1 MLNARI
7 RKAFAPNEATRED
20 SRAAARDGDEI
31 SARAAEELSANGD
44 ATSTDNGRADARFT
58 LDVEFNAPPGVTILF
73 GASGAGKTQTLK
85 AIAGLVRPDE
95 GLVAV
100 GGETLFDSS
109 RGVDVPASRRRVGYV
124 FQNLALFPH
133 MTAQENVEFAVA
145 GLPRRERRARATAL
159 LERFKVGHTA
169 RRRPRSVSGGEA
181 QRVALARALASDPRL
196 LLLDEPLSALD
207 EATKLDIIADLK
219 ETNRALRLP
228 ILYVTHSR
236 EEALSLGERALVFER
251 GRVVAEG
258 EPHEVFGAPVKAS
271 VARLTGVENIFEG
284 EVLSRSEE
292 AGTMTV
298 ELRGVAR
305 DESSI
310 RDGRGARLE
319 QTGACRVEVPLG
331 RARVGERVCVA
342 VSSGDILL
350 ATAEPRGLSARNVLE
365 GRVAR
370 VEERAEQ
377 TLVHVES
384 GVTWAASVTRQS
396 LREMRIET
404 GRQVWLAFK
413 TYSCRLL
420 DD

>member
-1 MLNARI
+1 MLDARI
-7 RKAFAPNEATRED
+7 RKAFATTGATGSGED
-20 SRAAARDGDEI
+20 SETAARV
-31 SARAAEELSANGD
+31 GD
-44 ATSTDNGRADARFT
+44 ASAVGRFT

-85 AIAGLVRPDE
+85 AIAGLARPDE

-100 GGETLFDSS
+100 GGQTLFDSS
-109 RGVDVPASRRRVGYV
+109 RGIDVPVSRRRVGYV

-133 MTAQENVEFAVA
+133 MSALENVEFAV
-145 GLPRRERRARATAL
+145 GRLERRERRAKATAL
-159 LERFKVGHTA
+159 LERFKVGHAA
-169 RRRPRSVSGGEA
+169 RRRPRAVSGGEA
-181 QRVALARALASDPRL
+181 QRGALARALASEPRL

-258 EPHEVFGAPVKAS
+258 EPHEVFGSPVKAS

-298 ELRGVAR
+298 ELRG
-305 DESSI
+305 E
-310 RDGRGARLE
+310 RGGVRVE
-319 QTGACRVEVPLG
+319 QGGVHEEQGGACRVEVPLG
-331 RARVGERVCVA
+331 RARAGARVCVA
-342 VSSGDILL
+342 VSSGDVLL
-350 ATAEPRGLSARNVLE
+350 ATEEPRGLSARNVLA

-377 TLVHVES
+377 TLVHVTS

-396 LREMRIET
+396 VREMKIET
-404 GRQVWLAFK
+404 GKQVWLAFK

-420 DD
+420 D